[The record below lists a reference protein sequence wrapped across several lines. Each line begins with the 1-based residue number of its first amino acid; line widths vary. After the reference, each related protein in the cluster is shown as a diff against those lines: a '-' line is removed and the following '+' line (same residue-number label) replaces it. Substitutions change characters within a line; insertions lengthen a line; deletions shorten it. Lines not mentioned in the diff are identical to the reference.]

1 MIKLDGENTG
11 VNPEYK
17 FKLLW
22 LVIGYALVGFVIY
35 LSVTS
40 RPPTVDLGFKFQDK
54 IFHALAYFSMMFW
67 FAQIYHIKK
76 QRLIF
81 ALLFVALGIA
91 MEGIQSFDPKRYAE
105 FDDIVANS
113 LGVAL
118 GILLTKRSLKN
129 LLYHFE
135 KRFLV

>member
-1 MIKLDGENTG
+1 MKETT

-17 FKLLW
+17 LKQLW
-22 LVIGYALVGFVIY
+22 LAIGYAMVAFVIY
-35 LSVTS
+35 LSVS
-40 RPPTVDLGFKFQDK
+40 SNPPDVELGFEFQDK
-54 IFHALAYFSMMFW
+54 LFHALAYFILMFW
-67 FAQIYHIKK
+67 FAQIYHLKK

-81 ALLFVALGIA
+81 ALLFIALGIA

-105 FDDIVANS
+105 FDDVVANS
-113 LGVAL
+113 LGVAI

-129 LLYHFE
+129 LLYQFE